1 MKSLVVGVV
10 DYGVG
15 NHSSLIHCLK
25 NIGYKVRLTSDPLV
39 LDVVDTLIL
48 PGVGAFPF
56 AMQALHSRGLVRY
69 LQQQALSGRPMIG
82 ICLGMELLASVSY
95 EFDCTV
101 GLDLIPGE
109 IRPLLNGQ
117 RHIGWNALDCLTN
130 LTALTHSQ
138 GQDFYFNHTFKYEGP
153 QEYVVCRSW
162 HGEEL
167 PAVIQN
173 KNVIGLQ
180 FHPEKSQIA
189 GQSLLQRLISDGF
202 NA

>member
-15 NHSSLIHCLK
+15 NHASLVHCLK

-95 EFDCTV
+95 EFDCTM

-117 RHIGWNALDCLTN
+117 RHIGWNALNCLTN

-138 GQDFYFNHTFKYEGP
+138 GQDFYFNHTLKYEGP
-153 QEYVVCRSW
+153 QKYVVCQSW

-189 GQSLLQRLISDGF
+189 GHNLLQRLISDGF